1 MSCRGSG
8 VVEATKTVE
17 IVIPGG
23 KCEVSLIFC
32 IFNLILGLKH
42 ASSAMK

>member
-17 IVIPGG
+17 LVIPGG
-23 KCEVSLIFC
+23 SSEIYMLLSIFDLV
-32 IFNLILGLKH
+32 LILKH
-42 ASSAMK
+42 VSSSMK